1 MISEFSSQTHARKG
15 IAGRGNCV
23 CKGMVGYLN
32 STGKEEKERDQ
43 QGTSQVGRRQ
53 EMKDYEM
60 LMPMNS

>member
-1 MISEFSSQTHARKG
+1 MRKG